1 MAKLVYLPMSADC
14 FHIGH
19 LRAIRQCAKY
29 GKVIVGLLTDEV
41 IRNYKGE
48 PIIPFN
54 QRKELLEA
62 IPEVY
67 KVVRQDSL
75 NPARLI
81 VGVDYVAS
89 GDGWEREELEAIKN
103 VGAQPLNLYYCKGQ
117 STSAIKAKIQG
128 MFLEEFSK
136 QFKDT
141 CYGNI
146 KNC

>member
-1 MAKLVYLPMSADC
+1 MAKLVYLPMSADV

-19 LRAIRQCAKY
+19 LRAIRQCARY

-67 KVVRQDSL
+67 KVVRQTSL
-75 NPARLI
+75 NPI
-81 VGVDYVAS
+81 NFISGVDYVAS
-89 GDGWEREELEAIKN
+89 GDGWETEELEAIKK
-103 VGAQPLNLYYCKGQ
+103 VGAQPLNISYCKEQ
-117 STSAIKAKIQG
+117 STSAIKTKIQG
-128 MFLEEFSK
+128 MFLEAFSK

-146 KNC
+146 RD